1 VTALQPSR
9 HRWRAVLGVAV
20 AALVAVAAPGTLA
33 ACTGGPHGPSVAD
46 ISAAPSSGS
55 PSTGTSASG
64 DAVAYSRCM
73 RSHGVPNFPDPGS
86 DGRIPK
92 SAAEQLGVGDTQYQ
106 AALQACQSQYPAG
119 NGSFDEASRG
129 CYLAGVC
136 PPALVQQMLTIGRAF
151 ATCMRSHGFAK
162 FPDPTLDSQGRPV
175 FDLSAAGITHDEWHT
190 GPMRDQ
196 GDKCYDEAG
205 GGLASQ

>member
-1 VTALQPSR
+1 VTALPPSR
-9 HRWRAVLGVAV
+9 HRWRAVLGVAL
-20 AALVAVAAPGTLA
+20 AGAVAVAALSTLA
-33 ACTGGPHGPSVAD
+33 ACTSGSHGPSVAN
-46 ISAAPSSGS
+46 ISSAPTSGS

-86 DGRIPK
+86 DGHVPK
-92 SAAEQLGVGDTQYQ
+92 SAADQLGVSGAQYQ
-106 AALQACQSQYPAG
+106 TAQQACQSLYPAS
-119 NGSFDEASRG
+119 NGSYDEATRE

-136 PPALVQQMLTIGRAF
+136 PPALVQQMLTVGRAF
-151 ATCMRSHGFAK
+151 ASCMRSHGFTK
-162 FPDPTLDSQGRPV
+162 FPDPTLDAQGHPI
-175 FDLSAAGITHDEWHT
+175 FDLSAAGISHDEWHS

-196 GDKCYDEAG
+196 GDKCYDQAG